1 VGRPFSKLALFMFH
15 IGFVRPMLKWVVGVR
30 YRRRNLTPRGP
41 CLVVS
46 NHNSH
51 LDAAV
56 LMGMFPL
63 RRLPNVHP
71 VAAADYFGETW
82 FKRTVAM
89 MLMNAIPI
97 ERRSAP
103 GSDPLAAIVRAIDAG
118 ESLILFPEGS
128 RGEAGVVTKFRAG
141 IGRMVQLI
149 PGLLVVP
156 VFLSGPERIWP
167 RGQKVPV
174 PLNIDAIVGKPRT
187 YPVLDD
193 PRKIADL
200 VQRDVL
206 ALAPPPPPLP
216 GPRPAPPLRIG
227 VCGIGEERRQEV
239 FMQVAG
245 RLGAGQRTIAVSDR
259 VYEINGEGMKERT
272 PPVPAA
278 RGRVWV
284 GLLAR
289 IFSARGMFKG
299 EKFSEMVE
307 QAQIN
312 EALGVKSA
320 TRFVVTDGSALVDLL
335 AWAEA
340 DFYQGIFNEAGLNH
354 LMQYLAGEK
363 KITLGRWWNFMRKAP
378 EVWLVNIFDLARP
391 PVPDVLVLVT
401 MPIPRVMAELRTRG
415 EELETHEN
423 EAFLEKLQDGYRQV
437 GHVLK
442 KRRKVEVLECDASM
456 MSAEEIAEEVEAICR
471 RLAERA

>member
-1 VGRPFSKLALFMFH
+1 VGRFFSKLALFMFH
-15 IGFVRPMLKWVVGVR
+15 IGFARPMLRWVVGAR
-30 YRRRNLTPRGP
+30 YRRRNLIPKGP

-63 RRLPNVHP
+63 RRLPSVHP
-71 VAAADYFGETW
+71 VAAADYFGKTW
-82 FKRTVAM
+82 FKRTLAM

-97 ERRSAP
+97 ERRAAP
-103 GSDPLAAIVRAIDAG
+103 GVDPLADIVRAIEVGD
-118 ESLILFPEGS
+118 SLILFPEGS

-141 IGRMVQLI
+141 IGLMVQQI

-156 VFLSGPERIWP
+156 VYLSGPERIWP
-167 RGQKVPV
+167 RGQTVPV

-187 YPVLDD
+187 YPALDN
-193 PRKIADL
+193 PRQIADL

-216 GPRPAPPLRIG
+216 GPRPAPPLRVGI
-227 VCGIGEERRQEV
+227 CGIDPESRKKV
-239 FMQVAG
+239 FMRVAG
-245 RLGAGQRTIAVSDR
+245 RLGESLRTIAVSDR
-259 VYEINGEGMKERT
+259 IFEIDGEGMKEMTR
-272 PPVPAA
+272 PVPAA
-278 RGRVWV
+278 PGRAWT

-289 IFSARGMFKG
+289 IFRAGGMFTG
-299 EKFSEMVE
+299 EKFSRMVE

-340 DFYQGIFNEAGLNH
+340 DFYHGVFNEAGLNH

-363 KITLGRWWNFMRKAP
+363 KITIGRWWNFMRKAP
-378 EVWLVNIFDLARP
+378 EVWLVNVFNLARP
-391 PVPDVLVLVT
+391 PVPDVVVQVT
-401 MPIPRVMAELRTRG
+401 MPIPQAMAGLRSRG
-415 EELETHEN
+415 EELGPHEN
-423 EAFLEKLQDGYRQV
+423 EAVMEKLQEGYRQV
-437 GHVLK
+437 GNVLK
-442 KRRKVEVLECDASM
+442 KRRKTEVIECDASKL
-456 MSAEEIAEEVEAICR
+456 SAGEIAAQVEAVCR
-471 RLAERA
+471 KLVEAE